1 MNDQQTTTD
10 TDHLPSTPV
19 STCPAWRTEPEID
32 GERQRFLRQRMMIV
46 PDIQQ
51 GIYPFK
57 DVRLSRAD
65 VEWLLITH
73 EQGRGPIEWSD
84 PSQRE
89 RQGIDL
95 RGANLQ
101 HVNLQGLPLA
111 RLRGGLTK
119 EEWVATT
126 LEQRELAGVHLE
138 RADLSKAHLE
148 GALLRG
154 AFLQSATLRATLL
167 EQAVLFYAHL
177 EQAYLRQAHLE
188 GANLMYACLEGA
200 YFRKAWLTG
209 ADLRHAVCD
218 NATNLEKVTLADKKW
233 GCVLL
238 ADVLWDDCNLAVIDW
253 RYVIPLGDEARARA
267 LPLHDGHVRSFKEKY
282 NHLDTYQS
290 AVRAYR
296 QLANAMRA
304 QGMNEE
310 AVPFAYRAQKLQRKV
325 LWRQAVWG
333 DVEVDLLQAER
344 QKELW
349 ERVWKLRWRTLK
361 FGGFFFSCFLDV
373 LSGYGH
379 KPGRSLLI
387 YLLTIAVF
395 ATCYLV
401 FGRLAPLEALI
412 FSVTAFHGRGFFPGP
427 FALSNPVTALAAL
440 EAVVGLFIE
449 ISFIATFT
457 QRFFGR

>member
-1 MNDQQTTTD
+1 MERSLTARTAGHRPARCQFTACQSAGPATRTSVWRPDERGVGHNNAGATRAGRCSPGTGRSQQCT
-10 TDHLPSTPV
+10 SRRGIA
-19 STCPAWRTEPEID
+19 AWRVSSGRDAARHAVRAGGPL
-32 GERQRFLRQRMMIV
+32 LRS
-46 PDIQQ
+46 P
-51 GIYPFK
+51 G
-57 DVRLSRAD
+57 
-65 VEWLLITH
+65 
-73 EQGRGPIEWSD
+73 
-84 PSQRE
+84 
-89 RQGIDL
+89 
-95 RGANLQ
+95 
-101 HVNLQGLPLA
+101 
-111 RLRGGLTK
+111 
-119 EEWVATT
+119 
-126 LEQRELAGVHLE
+126 AGVSASGSS
-138 RADLSKAHLE
+138 R
-148 GALLRG
+148 RG
-154 AFLQSATLRATLL
+154 KSD
-167 EQAVLFYAHL
+167 VCSP
-177 EQAYLRQAHLE
+177 
-188 GANLMYACLEGA
+188 GGA
-200 YFRKAWLTG
+200 YFRKAWLAG

-267 LPLHDGHVRSFKEKY
+267 LPLHDGYVRSFKEKHNY
-282 NHLDTYQS
+282 LDTYQS

-344 QKELW
+344 QKGLW
-349 ERVWKLRWRTLK
+349 ERVWELRRRTLK

-401 FGRLAPLEALI
+401 LGRLAPLEALI